1 MSKKPD
7 LSDYV
12 DVAERIEQ
20 FRQKFPQG
28 SLRKVSMDFVNIA
41 GKDWVVYTAA
51 AYRNPEDPAP
61 GIGTAWEP
69 IPGLTP
75 YTRNSE
81 VMVAE
86 TSAWGRALIAT
97 LAVDAK
103 RGVASYQE
111 VLNRQTPERD
121 FLAESLTVD
130 TLAGLRE
137 LWQEARKAGAS
148 AATLDG
154 IMVRKDEL
162 KD

>member
-7 LSDYV
+7 LSNYV

-20 FRQKFPQG
+20 FRQLYPNG
-28 SLRKVSMDFVNIA
+28 SLRQVDLQFVNIG

-51 AYRNPEDPAP
+51 AYRTPDDPAP
-61 GIGTAWEP
+61 GMGTAWEP
-69 IPGLTP
+69 IPGRTP
-75 YTRNSE
+75 YTKDSE

-86 TSAWGRALIAT
+86 TSAWGRALVAT
-97 LAVDAK
+97 LAVDAQ

-130 TLAGLRE
+130 TLEALRS

-148 AATLDG
+148 AAVLDG
-154 IMVRKDEL
+154 IMVRKNEL
-162 KD
+162 QG

>member
-7 LSDYV
+7 LSNYV

-20 FRQKFPQG
+20 FRQLYPNG
-28 SLRKVSMDFVNIA
+28 SLRQVDLQFVNIG

-51 AYRNPEDPAP
+51 AYRTPDDQAP
-61 GIGTAWEP
+61 GMGTAWEP
-69 IPGLTP
+69 IPGRTP
-75 YTRNSE
+75 YTKDSE

-86 TSAWGRALIAT
+86 TSAWGRALVAT
-97 LAVDAK
+97 LAVDAQ

-130 TLAGLRE
+130 TLEALRS

-148 AATLDG
+148 AAVLDG
-154 IMVRKDEL
+154 IMVRKNEL
-162 KD
+162 QG